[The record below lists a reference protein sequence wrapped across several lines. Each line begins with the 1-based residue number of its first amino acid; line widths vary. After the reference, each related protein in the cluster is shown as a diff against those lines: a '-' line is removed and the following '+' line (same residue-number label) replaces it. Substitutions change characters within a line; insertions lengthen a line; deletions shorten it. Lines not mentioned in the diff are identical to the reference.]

1 MLHGEALSHKTKK
14 GVPTHFLNKRF
25 IYFCFMS
32 IGILPVC
39 MTLMVSDFLELE
51 IQSSVSGHVGTG
63 N

>member
-1 MLHGEALSHKTKK
+1 
-14 GVPTHFLNKRF
+14 
-25 IYFCFMS
+25 MS